1 MADAST
7 LAPGATAAEP
17 VIRRIGVH
25 DLREALRLGVDDF
38 LATPT
43 QLVFLGLIYVVV
55 GLLAARAAWG
65 GDLLTLVFPL
75 IAGLSL
81 MGPVVALGVYEISR
95 RREAGQPTSAMHAFA
110 ALRSPAIGSIL
121 ALGLV
126 LAVLFGLWVW
136 SADVI
141 YDATLGRDRPDSMGS
156 FARDLLDTREGWT
169 LILVG
174 NLVGAGF
181 AAIVLV
187 LTVVSFPLL
196 LDRDVGLGVAI
207 RTSIRAFQRNPGTML
222 LWGLLVASLLLLGS
236 LPLFV
241 GLAVVMPV
249 LGHATWHLYR
259 KVVA

>member
-1 MADAST
+1 MAN
-7 LAPGATAAEP
+7 APGITATALAAEP
-17 VIRRIGVH
+17 VVRRIGIA
-25 DLREALRLGVDDF
+25 DLRDALRRGVDDF

-55 GLLAARAAWG
+55 GVLAARAAWG
-65 GDLLTLVFPL
+65 GDLLTLIFPL
-75 IAGLSL
+75 MAGLSL
-81 MGPVVALGVYEISR
+81 MGPIAALGVYEISR
-95 RREAGQPTSAMHAFA
+95 RREAGQPTSAMDAFA

-126 LAVLFGLWVW
+126 LAVIFAAWVW
-136 SADVI
+136 SADLI
-141 YDATLGRDRPDSMGS
+141 YNATLGRDRPDSMGS

-169 LILVG
+169 LIMVG

-181 AAIVLV
+181 AALVLV

-196 LDRDVGLGVAI
+196 LDRNVGVGVAV
-207 RTSIRAFQRNPGTML
+207 RTSVRAFQANPGTML
-222 LWGLLVASLLLLGS
+222 LWGLMVAALLLLGS
-236 LPLFV
+236 IPLFV